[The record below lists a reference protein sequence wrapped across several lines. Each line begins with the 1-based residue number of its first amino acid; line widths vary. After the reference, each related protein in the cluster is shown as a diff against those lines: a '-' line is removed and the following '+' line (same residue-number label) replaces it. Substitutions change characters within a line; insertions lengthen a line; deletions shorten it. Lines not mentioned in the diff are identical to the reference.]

1 MVLLIN
7 IINSPIRYS
16 QNNINRNSNPI
27 IIIIIWPNPNYMLG
41 LTVLNKTIKT
51 EVENY
56 ITMKL
61 MPLVADP
68 NRCSARYVAKIV
80 Q

>member
-1 MVLLIN
+1 
-7 IINSPIRYS
+7 
-16 QNNINRNSNPI
+16 
-27 IIIIIWPNPNYMLG
+27 MLG